1 MIFGF
6 TKPSPSRYKP
16 FSQKESVYAEGFV
29 FPLSSFDGLERPESL
44 RKFAGKIL
52 NGRIQIGFFRS
63 IINWNRERI
72 SYRGIELRISLI
84 LG

>member
-29 FPLSSFDGLERPESL
+29 FPVSSFDGLERPESL

-52 NGRIQIGFFRS
+52 NGRIQIGFF
-63 IINWNRERI
+63 
-72 SYRGIELRISLI
+72 
-84 LG
+84 